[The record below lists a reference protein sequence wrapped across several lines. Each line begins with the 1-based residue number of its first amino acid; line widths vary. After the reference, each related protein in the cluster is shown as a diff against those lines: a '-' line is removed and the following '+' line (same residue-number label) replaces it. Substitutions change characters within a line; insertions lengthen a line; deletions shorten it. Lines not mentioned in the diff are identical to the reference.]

1 MYKLEISQIYYN
13 YLLNEAVNN
22 DIVIIRPKSFISN
35 QLEKYISL
43 KLNIISYEALS
54 WILKSLMIDEMKPT
68 MRTIMNRIKEVF
80 GYKVDPFIINMLIES
95 INGNELPKIP
105 SSNIGKTLQRSIQQE
120 NSNFV
125 FHNSD
130 LKKVRTVGD
139 IDDQTFKIIY
149 EEDLNSGVSSIYF
162 ADEPQW

>member
-1 MYKLEISQIYYN
+1 
-13 YLLNEAVNN
+13 
-22 DIVIIRPKSFISN
+22 
-35 QLEKYISL
+35 
-43 KLNIISYEALS
+43 
-54 WILKSLMIDEMKPT
+54 MIDEMKPT